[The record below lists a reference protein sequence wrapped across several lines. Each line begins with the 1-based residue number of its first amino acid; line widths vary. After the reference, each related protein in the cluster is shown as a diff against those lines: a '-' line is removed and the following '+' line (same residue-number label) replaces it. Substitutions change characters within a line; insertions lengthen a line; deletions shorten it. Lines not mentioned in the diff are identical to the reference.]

1 MKNTFIYIIALL
13 GISSLLQQ
21 CGDPWD
27 DHINEGL
34 TDINQSLMQRLEN
47 EAGASTFLSLL
58 KEADLG
64 VELDGTNSYTIFVP
78 DNQSVGAIAA
88 ELRSDKAALSNFVK
102 NHIAVSTHRLNT
114 SSDTVQL
121 TMLNGKI
128 LDMLSSRIGEVP
140 FLKSNQ
146 GSSDGLYHILA
157 GPLMPQQN
165 LWEYINEQQDYKQNQ
180 FFASLST
187 YKLYEDGLVDIED
200 DSLLNNEFLHFAGD
214 VRLEKDRFTYFV
226 LQDAAYE
233 KDVSTFL
240 PYVNYRNEADS
251 SREISRY
258 YVARDLIVKQ
268 AYNKEGLPSELTTLS
283 GGKLVVDKSSIVES
297 IQLSNGYVHVLNAA
311 LLDDAQGLSNKLAS
325 FKVEGEEP
333 SSFSHSR
340 ASNTFHRD
348 RQDPNGLLF
357 RDIMVQNHAVSMF
370 TINYRLP
377 YFLSTSY
384 DVYWRAFNDIQANVF
399 QQRVRIL
406 GPEYPGILGAPT
418 RDELHFFP
426 YMDVPL
432 MNYDEVYLGSFELSE
447 FQQVMAQLM
456 AAASTANGVN
466 TLVLDYLRF
475 IPKVK

>member
-1 MKNTFIYIIALL
+1 MKNTLIYVIALL
-13 GISSLLQQ
+13 GISSFLQQ
-21 CGDPWD
+21 CGDPWE

-34 TDINQSLMQRLEN
+34 TDINQSLIQRLEN

-78 DNQSVGAIAA
+78 DNQSIGAIAA
-88 ELRSDKAALSNFVK
+88 ELRSDKGALSNFVK

-114 SSDTVQL
+114 SADTIQL

-128 LDMLSSRIGEVP
+128 LDMLSSRIGEVS

-157 GPLMPQQN
+157 APLMPQQN
-165 LWEYINEQQDYKQNQ
+165 LWEYITAQQDYKQNQ
-180 FFASLST
+180 FLSSLST
-187 YKLYEDGLVDIED
+187 YKLYDDGLLDSEE
-200 DSLLNNEFLHFAGD
+200 DSLLNNEFLHFVGD

-226 LQDAAYE
+226 LQDVAFD
-233 KDVSTFL
+233 KDVSAFL

-251 SREISRY
+251 SIQISRY
-258 YVARDLIVKQ
+258 YVARDLIVRR
-268 AYNKEGLPSELTTLS
+268 AYNKEGLPSELTTMS
-283 GGKLVVDKSSIVES
+283 GGKLVVDKSAIVES
-297 IQLSNGYVHVLNAA
+297 IQLSNGYVHVLDAA
-311 LLDDAQGLSNKLAS
+311 LLDNTQGVTNKLAS

-340 ASNTFHRD
+340 PSNTFHRD

-357 RDIMVQNHAVSMF
+357 RDIMVQNHGVSMF

-377 YFLSTSY
+377 HFLSTSY
-384 DVYWRAFNDIQANVF
+384 DVYWRALNDIQANVF
-399 QQRVRIL
+399 QQRLRIL
-406 GPEYPGILGAPT
+406 GEEYPGVLGAPT
-418 RDELHFFP
+418 RDEMYLSP
-426 YMDVPL
+426 YTDVPL
-432 MNYDEVYLGSFELSE
+432 MNYDEVYVGSFELSE

-466 TLVLDYLRF
+466 TVVLDYLRF
-475 IPKVK
+475 VPKVK